1 MSIVESLTLKTA
13 SSTIGAVVA
22 ILGAFWAIDNHYASA
37 SDVGQLQRSLE
48 SQVRALRSER
58 AEDELFKLDM
68 KRQSQSGKLS
78 PEDAALYQRYSRRL
92 DQTEKEQT
100 VTDSKPPQ
108 KNK

>member
-1 MSIVESLTLKTA
+1 MSIVESLKLKTA

-48 SQVRALRSER
+48 SQVRSMRIER
-58 AEDELFKLDM
+58 VEDELFKLDM
-68 KRQSQSGKLS
+68 KKQSQNGKLS
-78 PEDAALYQRYSRRL
+78 PEDAALYQRYSRKL
-92 DQTEKEQT
+92 DQTETEQKAA
-100 VTDSKPPQ
+100 DSKLPQ

>member
-1 MSIVESLTLKTA
+1 MALAESLTLKTA
-13 SSTIGAVVA
+13 SSTIAAIAA

-37 SDVGQLQRSLE
+37 GDVGQLQRSLE

-68 KRQSQSGKLS
+68 KKQSQNGKLS

-100 VTDSKPPQ
+100 ISDTKVPL